1 MGVMSETIHVGTTT
15 KSGNNFSVTGK
26 NQIKRNAHLWTV
38 NYSQIKW
45 WKEDLDVQEDK
56 DKKHLKEEGEVIEE
70 ATEEVSQEDMKKKNL
85 NTGQEEEDIIE
96 MKGTEEKK
104 EQKKT
109 KDGLKPQGAE
119 VLDLEA
125 EEDEEDQEDK
135 EEDEDTAG
143 RKK

>member
-1 MGVMSETIHVGTTT
+1 M
-15 KSGNNFSVTGK
+15 
-26 NQIKRNAHLWTV
+26 
-38 NYSQIKW
+38 
-45 WKEDLDVQEDK
+45 DVQEDK
-56 DKKHLKEEGEVIEE
+56 DKQHLKEEGEVIEE

-109 KDGLKPQGAE
+109 KDGLKPQGTE

-125 EEDEEDQEDK
+125 EEDEEEQEDK

-143 RKK
+143 RKKYLIYLHLLRR

>member
-1 MGVMSETIHVGTTT
+1 
-15 KSGNNFSVTGK
+15 
-26 NQIKRNAHLWTV
+26 
-38 NYSQIKW
+38 
-45 WKEDLDVQEDK
+45 
-56 DKKHLKEEGEVIEE
+56 
-70 ATEEVSQEDMKKKNL
+70 
-85 NTGQEEEDIIE
+85 

-109 KDGLKPQGAE
+109 KDGLKLQGAE

-143 RKK
+143 RKT

>member
-1 MGVMSETIHVGTTT
+1 MKKTRKMT
-15 KSGNNFSVTGK
+15 KRKMKDMMNMDTREMDTRE
-26 NQIKRNAHLWTV
+26 ITER
-38 NYSQIKW
+38 
-45 WKEDLDVQEDK
+45 WKK
-56 DKKHLKEEGEVIEE
+56 YIYPKEEGEGIEE
-70 ATEEVSQEDMKKKNL
+70 ATEEVNQEDMKKKNL

-143 RKK
+143 RKT